1 MLLIFAIH
9 KKTNIMK
16 QLIVT
21 VIAFF
26 SFSIVNAQEFKD
38 GILKIGNYEFKEGT
52 EFKIGSGETNIF
64 KYIVMGSTRM
74 MVSKAP
80 TGAWANAPVK
90 VVDINKKKG
99 KYELKIKPTNFEGVN
114 KALNAM
120 NSLWVTDIEDAINS
134 KEIIL

>member
-1 MLLIFAIH
+1 MKKLIVFASFIFALSSV
-9 KKTNIMK
+9 K
-16 QLIVT
+16 
-21 VIAFF
+21 
-26 SFSIVNAQEFKD
+26 AQEFKD
-38 GILKIGNYEFKEGT
+38 GVLKIGNYEFKEGT
-52 EFKIGSGETNIF
+52 EFKIGTSETNMF

-99 KYELKIKPTNFEGVN
+99 NYELKIKPTNFEGVN

-120 NSLWVTDIEDAINS
+120 QSLWVTDIEEAISS
-134 KEIIL
+134 KEIILP